1 MANMGSTGTVKVE
14 AAMMV
19 NAITAIDTYQATINS
34 INTSLKNEIDNLIPS
49 SFSGSAADGYKVFF
63 FNIIYPNI
71 TTNLTKML
79 ESLKSICESIKKNI
93 PERSEGV
100 DDQLGEGNKGAGN
113 AAQTGAN

>member
-49 SFSGSAADGYKVFF
+49 SFSGSAADGYKV
-63 FNIIYPNI
+63 
-71 TTNLTKML
+71 
-79 ESLKSICESIKKNI
+79 ICESIKKNI
-93 PERSEGV
+93 PETSEGV
-100 DDQLGEGNKGAGN
+100 EDQLGEGNKGAGN